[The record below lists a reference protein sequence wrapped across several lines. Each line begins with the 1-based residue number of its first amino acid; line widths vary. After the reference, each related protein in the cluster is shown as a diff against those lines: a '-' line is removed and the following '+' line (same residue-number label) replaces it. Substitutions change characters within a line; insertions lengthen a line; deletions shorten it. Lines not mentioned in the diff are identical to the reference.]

1 MYRSFEISAPSAAT
15 DELLASLESLDQV
28 VSLSVERGASIK
40 PPGDVITVH
49 SLNSEAGDVLRLAE
63 QAHEHG
69 QVSIATGDLASLID
83 REHAEAI
90 IKDTDEA
97 LWEETEAGLRHQAR
111 PTHNYLLLMA
121 AGGAIAATGFLSTP
135 PTQTIAFV
143 SASVIAPGFEPL
155 AKVPLGIVLGRWQT
169 VLRGLRSAL
178 VGYLLVGLAAGLTY
192 LLLET
197 TGVATPKNFLG
208 NKEID
213 KLANPISLDIL
224 VSSAAAIAGVTMVA
238 ARRFAVLAGPLMALA
253 LIPAAAMAGVAALTG
268 NGQLMVQGLERLGID
283 VALIFGLGLVVVGL
297 KQLLVHRRKPLP

>member
-1 MYRSFEISAPSAAT
+1 VPAPGT
-15 DELLASLESLDQV
+15 DELLASLERLDQV
-28 VSLSVERGASIK
+28 VSISVHRGASVK

-49 SLNSEAGDVLRLAE
+49 SLNSGAGDVLRAVE
-63 QAHEHG
+63 AIGSHG
-69 QVSIATGDLASLID
+69 EVSVGTADLASLVD

-90 IKDTDEA
+90 ITDTDEA

-155 AKVPLGIVLGRWQT
+155 AKVPLGLAVGRWQT

-178 VGYLLVGLAAGLTY
+178 IGYVLIVAAAALAY
-192 LLLET
+192 LLLEATGAT
-197 TGVATPKNFLG
+197 TLKSFLG

-213 KLANPISLDIL
+213 KLTNPISLDIL
-224 VSSAAAIAGVTMVA
+224 VSGAAAVAGVVMVA
-238 ARRFAVLAGPLMALA
+238 TRRFALLAGPLMALA
-253 LIPAAAMAGVAALTG
+253 LIPSAAMAGVAAVAGEG
-268 NGQLMVQGLERLGID
+268 NLVVQALERLGID
-283 VALIFGLGLVVVGL
+283 VGLIVILGLLVAGS
-297 KQLLVHRRKPLP
+297 KQAFLHRRSPLP